1 MAASSLIRNPGFP
14 YQGNGSRGG
23 NTYKAGGKKSEW
35 QGRKDSNLGPSVL
48 ETDAL
53 TRLSY
58 APIDLK
64 RAERAGRPHRILA
77 DAQRL
82 ISVPD

>member
-1 MAASSLIRNPGFP
+1 
-14 YQGNGSRGG
+14 
-23 NTYKAGGKKSEW
+23 
-35 QGRKDSNLGPSVL
+35 L

-64 RAERAGRPHRILA
+64 RAARAGRPNRILA

-82 ISVPD
+82 FSKPD